1 MVEHIVEFLIEGYA
15 SLLSREGLVLIISM
29 MPVLELRGGVLAGY
43 FMDLPLLTTSVLG
56 VVGNLIPIPFIL
68 LFMEKIFEL
77 MEKYNI
83 LSGFMRKLRARAE
96 RKSKALVNAEF
107 WGLVLFVAIP
117 LPVTGAWT
125 GSWAAEILQIP
136 RRKAFLAITLGVLGA
151 LCIMLIFSYGVLNSI
166 GL

>member
-15 SLLSREGLVLIISM
+15 SLISKEGLVFIISM

-43 FMDLPLLTTSVLG
+43 WMNLPLLTTSILG
-56 VVGNLIPIPFIL
+56 VAGNLLPIPFIL
-68 LFMEKIFEL
+68 LFMEKIFEF
-77 MEKYNI
+77 MEKHKI
-83 LSGFMRKLRARAE
+83 LVRFMRALRERAKH
-96 RKSKALVNAEF
+96 KSKTLVNAEF

-125 GSWAAEILQIP
+125 GAWAAEILQIP
-136 RRKAFLAITLGVLGA
+136 RRKAFLAITLGVFGA
-151 LCIMLIFSYGVLNSI
+151 LTIMLIFSYGVLNSI

>member
-15 SLLSREGLVLIISM
+15 SLLSKEGLVLITSM

-43 FMDLPLLTTSVLG
+43 WMGLPLLTTSVLG

-68 LFMEKIFEL
+68 LFMEKIFEF
-77 MEKYNI
+77 MEKHNI
-83 LSGFMRKLRARAE
+83 LVGFMRRLRERAKH
-96 RKSKALVNAEF
+96 KSQALVNAEF

-125 GSWAAEILQIP
+125 GAWAAEILQIP
-136 RRKAFLAITLGVLGA
+136 RKKAFLAITLGVLGA
-151 LCIMLIFSYGVLNSI
+151 LTIMLIFSYGVLNSV